1 MTTTTHKA
9 TCGCCGTGELTIT
22 MRSAEDWS
30 STPCPVCNLPVRK
43 MDPESH
49 AEFVRRHEAEK
60 ERGGE

>member
-30 STPCPVCNLPVRK
+30 STRCPVCNLERNRA
-43 MDPESH
+43 M
-49 AEFVRRHEAEK
+49 
-60 ERGGE
+60 ERGDA

>member
-30 STPCPVCNLPVRK
+30 STPCPVCNLPVRR
-43 MDPESH
+43 MDNELHAKLMAEHERAKESQ
-49 AEFVRRHEAEK
+49 A
-60 ERGGE
+60 